1 MTITEVID
9 NVKRIK
15 LGSILDNERIIADI
29 NRAEEMVLREVVSG
43 REGEEAY
50 MESYGGYDGETSQ
63 RKLLLVPAPYD
74 TLYLDYC
81 CAMIEKEQEN
91 GERYTNHMLAFNN
104 ALSEFKR
111 YFWKQHRQSAV
122 HQFYERGY

>member
-1 MTITEVID
+1 MTIAEVID

-15 LGSILDNERIIADI
+15 LGSILDDGRIIADI

-43 REGEEAY
+43 REGEETY
-50 MESYGGYDGETSQ
+50 TESFGGYDGQTPQ
-63 RKLLLVPAPYD
+63 NKVLLAPAPYD

-91 GERYTNHMLAFNN
+91 GERYSNHMLAFNN

-111 YFWKQHRQSAV
+111 YFWKLHRQSTV